1 MAANSEKLLE
11 ETKVLIQDCLA
22 DGVVD
27 AGEVLKIGMSVAEK
41 VAKLKVMSV
50 EEKKALALSLVE
62 EALKATLSEEQY
74 RQTGALLVQVL
85 PAVLEIAGA
94 ASRGEL
100 SLGDLARVAK
110 SFRWLDC
117 MLGCLA
123 SGPLRVLVPSPL
135 KKNVVSSV
143 NVAEP
148 TPEPTP
154 EPSVAPPVESEE
166 PVKEEPS
173 QASSPPPEAASETI
187 PSPDSPPSEESQTA
201 PNQVPSPEESRE

>member
-11 ETKVLIQDCLA
+11 GTKALIQDCLA

-27 AGEVLKIGMSVAEK
+27 AGEVLKIGVSVAEK
-41 VAKLKVMSV
+41 VAKLKAMSV
-50 EEKKALALSLVE
+50 EEKKTLALSLVE
-62 EALKATLSEEQY
+62 EALKTTLSEEQY
-74 RQTGALLVQVL
+74 QQTGALLVQVL

-100 SLGDLARVAK
+100 ALGDLARVAK
-110 SFRWLDC
+110 SFRWFDC

-123 SGPLRVLVPSPL
+123 SGPLRVLVPPSL

-143 NVAEP
+143 NTA
-148 TPEPTP
+148 EPTP
-154 EPSVAPPVESEE
+154 EPSVAPPVETDVA
-166 PVKEEPS
+166 VKEESS
-173 QASSPPPEAASETI
+173 QASSPPPEAASETTV
-187 PSPDSPPSEESQTA
+187 SPDSPPSEESQTA